1 MFSVVISIISTN
13 IHTTTDNNGV
23 TAVSGI
29 TRSELNHFLKYQMV
43 T

>member
-1 MFSVVISIISTN
+1 MFSVVISIIPTN
-13 IHTTTDNNGV
+13 IHTTDNNGV